1 MDFESTNLRRRTV
14 SGVSWSAVAQL
25 VTQCF
30 SWVISIIVAR
40 LVGPRAYGLIAMTA
54 VFSGFAM
61 LFSDLGLSAAIIQ
74 RANLEK
80 RHLDTAFWI
89 NMASG
94 LLMTALMAGL
104 APVIAAFYREPRLTW
119 ITIIAALQFTLV
131 SINVVEQALI
141 RREMRF
147 RALAGIQITSTVIG
161 GTVALG
167 MAFAGMGVWSLVAQP
182 LCSTSIRVLLFWTV
196 AQWRPSLSFDT
207 QAGKELFGFSG
218 YVLGSYIV
226 QYWARNA
233 DNLLVGRLIGAQAL
247 GIYSRAYTMML
258 LPLNQITTVV
268 SGVMAPAL
276 CSIQHDRVRVKRSY
290 LRAVRILSLITFP
303 MMTGLF
309 VTSEQLILVLLGR
322 QWLEVVPI
330 FKILCGVGLLQSITG
345 TVGWIYHSQGRT
357 ALMFKMA
364 VIGSLGGI
372 VAFIVG
378 IRWGVLG
385 VAWAYC
391 IFCLIWW
398 YPVWATCGSIIGLSF
413 SKMVKT
419 LLPSFFCATT
429 MGCMVWGIGRVLP
442 TAMPAWEC
450 LLVQVPSGLVI
461 YALLVLGFRLQ
472 AGREAAIALR
482 ELLSRPVVATKRPT
496 AAAYTF

>member
-1 MDFESTNLRRRTV
+1 MLRTEGTSPLTSNSVDVESTNLRRRTV

-30 SWVISIIVAR
+30 TWAISIIVAR
-40 LVGPRAYGLIAMTA
+40 LVGPRAYGLIAMAA

-80 RHLDTAFWI
+80 KHLDTAFWI
-89 NMASG
+89 NIASG
-94 LLMTALMAGL
+94 VLMTVLMAGL
-104 APVIAAFYREPRLTW
+104 APVIAAFYREPRLIW
-119 ITIIAALQFTLV
+119 ITIISALQFTLV

-161 GTVALG
+161 GTIALS

-182 LCSTSIRVLLFWTV
+182 LCSSSIRVLLFWRV
-196 AQWRPSLSFDT
+196 AQWRPSLSFDIE
-207 QAGKELFGFSG
+207 AGKELFGFSG
-218 YVLGSYIV
+218 YVLASYIV

-258 LPLNQITTVV
+258 LPVNQITTVV
-268 SGVMAPAL
+268 SGVVVPAL
-276 CSIQHDRVRVKRSY
+276 CSIQKDMVRVKRSY

-303 MMTGLF
+303 VMTGLF

-322 QWLEVVPI
+322 EWLGVIPI

-345 TVGWIYHSQGRT
+345 TSRWIYHSQGRT
-357 ALMFKMA
+357 ALMFKMS
-364 VIGSLGGI
+364 VTGSLGCI
-372 VAFIVG
+372 VAFLVG

-398 YPVWATCGSIIGLSF
+398 YPVWTTCSGIIGLSF

-419 LLPSFFCATT
+419 LLPCFVCAAV
-429 MGCMVWGIGRVLP
+429 MGCMVWGIGHLLP
-442 TAMPAWEC
+442 SSMANW
-450 LLVQVPSGLVI
+450 LSLVIEIPSGVLI
-461 YALLVLGFRLQ
+461 YALLIVGFKLKR
-472 AGREAAIALR
+472 GRG
-482 ELLSRPVVATKRPT
+482 SDCT
-496 AAAYTF
+496 